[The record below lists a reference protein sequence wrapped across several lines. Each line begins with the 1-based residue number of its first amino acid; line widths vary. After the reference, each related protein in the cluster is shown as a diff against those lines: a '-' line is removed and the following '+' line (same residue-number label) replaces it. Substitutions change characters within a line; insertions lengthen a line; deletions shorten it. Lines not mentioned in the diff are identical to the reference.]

1 MKCCRHHR
9 LRLAKLLAGDRR
21 SLRFSEC
28 LSSAEDIALSRNIL
42 VFAFQAEPSAP
53 QIPFGFC
60 CSGNQRLLGL
70 VSPATQRL
78 RQQVPQAFYHPLA
91 ALLCMMVPMFH
102 FHITPSSQEK
112 CERSEYFVRWSY
124 LLGYFPYSNEA
135 ILMPVDISVI
145 PAALLISVVT
155 HD

>member
-1 MKCCRHHR
+1 MSDVDGYGM
-9 LRLAKLLAGDRR
+9 L
-21 SLRFSEC
+21 
-28 LSSAEDIALSRNIL
+28 
-42 VFAFQAEPSAP
+42 
-53 QIPFGFC
+53 
-60 CSGNQRLLGL
+60 
-70 VSPATQRL
+70 
-78 RQQVPQAFYHPLA
+78 
-91 ALLCMMVPMFH
+91 
-102 FHITPSSQEK
+102 TPSSQEK